1 MTVDKRKI
9 NMKTRIFNLIIL
21 DESGSMLSIKNE
33 AINNVNE
40 SLQTIL
46 KAQKENPDQEHYVT
60 FVSFNNRHKTIWDRI
75 PATEAKTITENDY
88 NPSCSTA
95 LYDAMGFSLNEL
107 RPNVADNDRVLVT
120 IVTDGMEN
128 ASREYN
134 GNAIKI
140 LVDELKAKGW
150 VFAYMG
156 ANHDVEAAAAHISI
170 TNIMKFQATAEGT
183 SMMTNRSNNSRERLY
198 RRMSEEDFNSQDA
211 NHNFFD

>member
-1 MTVDKRKI
+1 
-9 NMKTRIFNLIIL
+9 MKTRIFNLIIL

-107 RPNVADNDRVLVT
+107 RSNVAHNDRVLVT

-134 GNAIKI
+134 GKAIKI
-140 LVDELKAKGW
+140 LVDVLKAKGW

-198 RRMSEEDFNSQDA
+198 RRMSEKDFNSQDA

>member
-1 MTVDKRKI
+1 
-9 NMKTRIFNLIIL
+9 
-21 DESGSMLSIKNE
+21 MLSIKNE

-95 LYDAMGFSLNEL
+95 LYDAMGFSLNKL
-107 RPNVADNDRVLVT
+107 RPNVADNDKVLVT

-140 LVDELKAKGW
+140 LVDGLKAKGW

-198 RRMSEEDFNSQDA
+198 RKMSEEDFNSQEA

>member
-1 MTVDKRKI
+1 
-9 NMKTRIFNLIIL
+9 MKTRIFNLIIL

-75 PATEAKTITENDY
+75 PATKAKTITENDY

-107 RPNVADNDRVLVT
+107 RPNVADNDRMLVT

-128 ASREYN
+128 ASCEYN

-150 VFAYMG
+150 VFAYIG

-198 RRMSEEDFNSQDA
+198 RRMSEEDFNSQEA

>member
-1 MTVDKRKI
+1 
-9 NMKTRIFNLIIL
+9 
-21 DESGSMLSIKNE
+21 
-33 AINNVNE
+33 
-40 SLQTIL
+40 
-46 KAQKENPDQEHYVT
+46 
-60 FVSFNNRHKTIWDRI
+60 VSFNNRHKTIWDRI

-107 RPNVADNDRVLVT
+107 RSNVAHNDRVLVT

-134 GNAIKI
+134 GKAIKI
-140 LVDELKAKGW
+140 LVDVLKAKGW

-198 RRMSEEDFNSQDA
+198 RRMSEKDFNSQDA

>member
-1 MTVDKRKI
+1 
-9 NMKTRIFNLIIL
+9 MKTRIFNLIIL

-128 ASREYN
+128 ASCEYN

-198 RRMSEEDFNSQDA
+198 RKMSEEDFNSQDA

>member
-1 MTVDKRKI
+1 
-9 NMKTRIFNLIIL
+9 MKTRIFNLIIL

-95 LYDAMGFSLNEL
+95 LYDAMGFSLNKL
-107 RPNVADNDRVLVT
+107 RPNVADNDKVLVT

-134 GNAIKI
+134 GKAIKI

-198 RRMSEEDFNSQDA
+198 RRMSEKDFNSQEA

>member
-1 MTVDKRKI
+1 
-9 NMKTRIFNLIIL
+9 MKTRIFNLIIL

-60 FVSFNNRHKTIWDRI
+60 FVSFNNEHKTLWNCI
-75 PATEAKTITENDY
+75 PANEAKIITDKDY
-88 NPSCSTA
+88 NPDCMTA
-95 LYDAMGFSLNEL
+95 LYDAMGFSLNAL
-107 RPNVADNDRVLVT
+107 RHNVADNDRVLVT

-198 RRMSEEDFNSQDA
+198 RRMSEEDFNSQEA

>member
-1 MTVDKRKI
+1 
-9 NMKTRIFNLIIL
+9 
-21 DESGSMLSIKNE
+21 MLSIKNE

-46 KAQKENPDQEHYVT
+46 KAQKENHDQEHYVT

-128 ASREYN
+128 ASCEYN

-183 SMMTNRSNNSRERLY
+183 SIMTNRSNNSRERLY
-198 RRMSEEDFNSQDA
+198 RRMSEEDFNSQEA

>member
-1 MTVDKRKI
+1 
-9 NMKTRIFNLIIL
+9 MKTRIFNLIIL

-46 KAQKENPDQEHYVT
+46 KALKENPDQEHYVT

-128 ASREYN
+128 ASCEYN

-183 SMMTNRSNNSRERLY
+183 SIMTNRSNNSRERLY

>member
-1 MTVDKRKI
+1 
-9 NMKTRIFNLIIL
+9 MKTRIFNLIIL

-95 LYDAMGFSLNEL
+95 LYDAMGFSLNKL

-183 SMMTNRSNNSRERLY
+183 SIMTSRSNNSRERLY

>member
-75 PATEAKTITENDY
+75 PATKAKTITENDY

-107 RPNVADNDRVLVT
+107 RSNVAHNDRVLVT

-134 GNAIKI
+134 GKAIKI

-198 RRMSEEDFNSQDA
+198 RRMSEEDFNSQEA

>member
-1 MTVDKRKI
+1 
-9 NMKTRIFNLIIL
+9 
-21 DESGSMLSIKNE
+21 MLSIKNE

-107 RPNVADNDRVLVT
+107 HSNVAHNDRVLVT

-134 GNAIKI
+134 GKAIKI

-198 RRMSEEDFNSQDA
+198 RRMSEKDFNSQDA

>member
-1 MTVDKRKI
+1 
-9 NMKTRIFNLIIL
+9 MKTRIFNLIIL

-156 ANHDVEAAAAHISI
+156 ANHDVEAAATHISI

>member
-1 MTVDKRKI
+1 
-9 NMKTRIFNLIIL
+9 MKTRIFNLIIL

-128 ASREYN
+128 ASCEYN

-140 LVDELKAKGW
+140 LVDEFKAKGW

-198 RRMSEEDFNSQDA
+198 KRMSEKDFNSQEA

>member
-1 MTVDKRKI
+1 
-9 NMKTRIFNLIIL
+9 MKTRIFNLIIL

-107 RPNVADNDRVLVT
+107 HSNVAHNDRVLVT

-198 RRMSEEDFNSQDA
+198 RRMSEKDFNSQDA

>member
-1 MTVDKRKI
+1 
-9 NMKTRIFNLIIL
+9 MKKRIFNLIIL

-107 RPNVADNDRVLVT
+107 RPNVANNDRVLVT

-198 RRMSEEDFNSQDA
+198 RKMSEEDFNSQEA

>member
-1 MTVDKRKI
+1 
-9 NMKTRIFNLIIL
+9 MKTRIFNLIIL

-128 ASREYN
+128 ASCEYN

-140 LVDELKAKGW
+140 FVDELKAKGW

-183 SMMTNRSNNSRERLY
+183 SIMTNRSNNSRERLY
-198 RRMSEEDFNSQDA
+198 RKMSEEDFNSQEA

>member
-1 MTVDKRKI
+1 
-9 NMKTRIFNLIIL
+9 MKTRIFNLIIL

-128 ASREYN
+128 ASCEYN

-140 LVDELKAKGW
+140 FVDELKAKGW

-183 SMMTNRSNNSRERLY
+183 SIMTNRSNNSRERLY
-198 RRMSEEDFNSQDA
+198 RRMSEEDFNSQEA

>member
-1 MTVDKRKI
+1 
-9 NMKTRIFNLIIL
+9 MKTRIFNLIIL

-107 RPNVADNDRVLVT
+107 RSNVAHNDRVLVT

-140 LVDELKAKGW
+140 LVDVLKAKGW

-198 RRMSEEDFNSQDA
+198 RRMSEKDFNSQDA

>member
-1 MTVDKRKI
+1 
-9 NMKTRIFNLIIL
+9 MKTRIFNLIIL

-128 ASREYN
+128 ASCEYN

-198 RRMSEEDFNSQDA
+198 RRMSEEDFNSQKA

>member
-1 MTVDKRKI
+1 
-9 NMKTRIFNLIIL
+9 MKTRIFNLIIL

-128 ASREYN
+128 ASCEYN
-134 GNAIKI
+134 GNVIKI

-183 SMMTNRSNNSRERLY
+183 SIMTNRSNNSRERLY

>member
-1 MTVDKRKI
+1 
-9 NMKTRIFNLIIL
+9 MKTRIFNLIIL

-46 KAQKENPDQEHYVT
+46 KAQKENPGQEHYVT

-95 LYDAMGFSLNEL
+95 LYDAMGFSLNKL
-107 RPNVADNDRVLVT
+107 RPNVADNDKVLVT

-183 SMMTNRSNNSRERLY
+183 SMMTSRSNNSRERLY
-198 RRMSEEDFNSQDA
+198 RRMSEEDFNSQEA

>member
-1 MTVDKRKI
+1 
-9 NMKTRIFNLIIL
+9 
-21 DESGSMLSIKNE
+21 MLSIKNE

-46 KAQKENPDQEHYVT
+46 KAQKENPGQEHYVT

-107 RPNVADNDRVLVT
+107 HSNVAHNDRVLVT

-198 RRMSEEDFNSQDA
+198 RRMSEKDFNSQDA

>member
-1 MTVDKRKI
+1 
-9 NMKTRIFNLIIL
+9 MKTRIFNLIIL

-40 SLQTIL
+40 SLQTIV

-107 RPNVADNDRVLVT
+107 HSNVAHNDRVLVT

-198 RRMSEEDFNSQDA
+198 RRMSEEDFNSQEA

>member
-1 MTVDKRKI
+1 
-9 NMKTRIFNLIIL
+9 MKTRIFNLIIL

-75 PATEAKTITENDY
+75 PATKAKTITENDY

-107 RPNVADNDRVLVT
+107 RSNVAHNDRVLVT

-134 GNAIKI
+134 GKAIKI

-150 VFAYMG
+150 MFAYMG

-198 RRMSEEDFNSQDA
+198 RRMSEKDFNSQDA

>member
-1 MTVDKRKI
+1 
-9 NMKTRIFNLIIL
+9 MKTRIFNLIIL

-107 RPNVADNDRVLVT
+107 HSNVAHNDRVLVT

-198 RRMSEEDFNSQDA
+198 RRMSEKDFNSQEA

>member
-1 MTVDKRKI
+1 
-9 NMKTRIFNLIIL
+9 
-21 DESGSMLSIKNE
+21 
-33 AINNVNE
+33 
-40 SLQTIL
+40 
-46 KAQKENPDQEHYVT
+46 
-60 FVSFNNRHKTIWDRI
+60 VSFNNRHKTIWDRI

-150 VFAYMG
+150 VFAYIG

-198 RRMSEEDFNSQDA
+198 RRMSEEDFNSQEA

>member
-1 MTVDKRKI
+1 
-9 NMKTRIFNLIIL
+9 MKTRIFNLIIL

-128 ASREYN
+128 ASCEYN

-183 SMMTNRSNNSRERLY
+183 SIMTSRSNNSRERLY
-198 RRMSEEDFNSQDA
+198 RRMSEEDFNSQEA

>member
-1 MTVDKRKI
+1 
-9 NMKTRIFNLIIL
+9 
-21 DESGSMLSIKNE
+21 MLSIKNE

-128 ASREYN
+128 ASCEYN

-156 ANHDVEAAAAHISI
+156 ANHDVKAAAAHISI

-198 RRMSEEDFNSQDA
+198 RRMSEEDFNSQKA

>member
-1 MTVDKRKI
+1 
-9 NMKTRIFNLIIL
+9 MKTRIFNLIIL

-46 KAQKENPDQEHYVT
+46 KAQKENPNQEHYVT

>member
-1 MTVDKRKI
+1 
-9 NMKTRIFNLIIL
+9 
-21 DESGSMLSIKNE
+21 MLSIKNE

-107 RPNVADNDRVLVT
+107 RSNVAHNDRVLVT

-134 GNAIKI
+134 GKAIKI
-140 LVDELKAKGW
+140 LVDVLKAKGW

-198 RRMSEEDFNSQDA
+198 RRMSEKDFNSQDA

>member
-1 MTVDKRKI
+1 
-9 NMKTRIFNLIIL
+9 MKTRIFNLIIL

-75 PATEAKTITENDY
+75 PATKAKTITENDY

-107 RPNVADNDRVLVT
+107 HSNVAHNDRVLVT

-134 GNAIKI
+134 GKAIKI

-183 SMMTNRSNNSRERLY
+183 SMMSNRSNNSRERLY
-198 RRMSEEDFNSQDA
+198 RRMSEKDFNSQEA